1 MKVSIIGGGGRV
13 GSTAAFALQL
23 GGFISEMVLVDVAK
37 DLVEGEALD
46 LRHGVSMATP
56 QKIYAG
62 DYQAIEGSDIVIITA
77 GLRRKPDESRL
88 ELINRN
94 VTLFRDLL
102 GNVRSQKLADN
113 AILLIVSNPVDILTY
128 IAVKESG
135 LPVERVIGLGT
146 TLDTCRFR
154 SLLAEFFN
162 IAASDM
168 KALILGEHGDSMVP
182 IFSSA
187 TVNGIA
193 LSSYPGYD
201 KAKMDNLF
209 QLTKQSGAEVIRL
222 KGGAGYAVGIAIK
235 EVVNA
240 ISLDSKQTLPVS
252 VFQQG
257 ALGISDVCLSLPTIL
272 TRKGVERVIEPVVSN
287 DERKALQAS
296 AEVLKK
302 TLKTVMG

>member
-13 GSTAAFALQL
+13 GSTAAYALQI

-46 LRHGVSMATP
+46 LRHGASMATP

-135 LPVERVIGLGT
+135 LPVEQVIGLGT

-154 SLLAEFFN
+154 SLLAEFLN
-162 IAASDM
+162 IAANDM

-201 KAKMDNLF
+201 KTKMDNLF